1 MTILTF
7 AGMNILK
14 ETKQTKKSKKE
25 KKSEKNHR
33 KSYIQI

>member
-14 ETKQTKKSKKE
+14 ETKHKKSKEKKE
-25 KKSEKNHR
+25 KKGK
-33 KSYIQI
+33 